1 MAGPNKLLMGIA
13 SLLGAS
19 LKRKREKADYLE
31 RLGLS
36 QAFRREESDRIYER
50 GREESDRIYERG
62 LEDSRLAEDRRR
74 QNTLLDRAMSRSQ
87 DRNTMLQSKGFSPTA
102 EGHATYLDAMQQ
114 DRKYEAGVSPWKLYE
129 KVESQFNSMSQPDQV
144 TLLNQKNWDPEGISS
159 RSGKSKANRALENF
173 KHIII
178 VGLQR
183 DFGFSTDE
191 ATKLTTNLA
200 PLLLQQHFG
209 RGSTEEK
216 LLGVPLMRDRNK
228 ETLMSGIPK

>member
-19 LKRKREKADYLE
+19 LKRKREEADYLE

-36 QAFRREESDRIYER
+36 QAYRREESDRIYER

-74 QNTLLDRAMSRSQ
+74 QNTLLDRALSQ
-87 DRNTMLQSKGFSPTA
+87 SIAQNTMLRSKGYAPGQLEEFYS
-102 EGHATYLDAMQQ
+102 DMQQ
-114 DRKYEAGVSPWKLYE
+114 DKKYEEGVDPLNLYK
-129 KVESQFNSMSQPDQV
+129 KVESQFNNMSQPDQV

>member
-1 MAGPNKLLMGIA
+1 MLRAKGYAPGQ
-13 SLLGAS
+13 
-19 LKRKREKADYLE
+19 LE
-31 RLGLS
+31 E
-36 QAFRREESDRIYER
+36 FYSD
-50 GREESDRIYERG
+50 
-62 LEDSRLAEDRRR
+62 
-74 QNTLLDRAMSRSQ
+74 
-87 DRNTMLQSKGFSPTA
+87 
-102 EGHATYLDAMQQ
+102 MQQ
-114 DRKYEAGVSPWKLYE
+114 DKKYEEGVDPVELYE
-129 KVESQFNSMSQPDQV
+129 KVESQFRSMAQPDQV

-209 RGSTEEK
+209 RGSTEGK

-228 ETLMSGIPK
+228 ETLMTGIPK

>member
-36 QAFRREESDRIYER
+36 QASRRDESDRIYER
-50 GREESDRIYERG
+50 GRKESDRIYERG

-74 QNTLLDRAMSRSQ
+74 QNTLLDRAMSQSIAQ
-87 DRNTMLQSKGFSPTA
+87 NSMLRSKGYAPEELEEFYS
-102 EGHATYLDAMQQ
+102 DMQQ
-114 DRKYEAGVSPWKLYE
+114 DRKYEAGVNPVELYE
-129 KVESQFNSMSQPDQV
+129 KVESQFRSMAQPDQV
-144 TLLNQKNWDPEGISS
+144 TLLNQKNWDPEGITSKGRKS
-159 RSGKSKANRALENF
+159 RANRALENF

-191 ATKLTTNLA
+191 ATKLTTNLS

-209 RGSTEEK
+209 RGSTEGK

-228 ETLMSGIPK
+228 ETLMTGIPK

>member
-36 QAFRREESDRIYER
+36 QTYRQEEWDRQNEIREEDRLRSEEASIKEYDR
-50 GREESDRIYERG
+50 RYAQGRED
-62 LEDSRLAEDRRR
+62 
-74 QNTLLDRAMSRSQ
+74 TLLDRALSRGIAQ
-87 DRNTMLQSKGFSPTA
+87 NTMLRSKGYAPGQLEEFYS
-102 EGHATYLDAMQQ
+102 DMQQ
-114 DRKYEAGVSPWKLYE
+114 DRKYEAGVSPLNLYK
-129 KVESQFNSMSQPDQV
+129 KVESQFDNMSQPDQV

-173 KHIII
+173 KQIII

-216 LLGVPLMRDRNK
+216 LLGVSLMRDRNK

>member
-36 QAFRREESDRIYER
+36 QASRREESDRIYER
-50 GREESDRIYERG
+50 DIEESDRRYERG

-74 QNTLLDRAMSRSQ
+74 QNTLLDRAMSQSIAQ
-87 DRNTMLQSKGFSPTA
+87 NSMLRSKGYAPEELEEFYS
-102 EGHATYLDAMQQ
+102 DMQQ
-114 DRKYEAGVSPWKLYE
+114 DRKYEAGVDPVELYG
-129 KVESQFNSMSQPDQV
+129 KVSTQFDGMSQPDRI
-144 TLLNQKNWDPEGISS
+144 TLGDQKNWDPESITS
-159 RSGKSKANRALENF
+159 RGRKSRATAAMDHF
-173 KHIII
+173 RQIII

-209 RGSTEEK
+209 MGSIEGK
-216 LLGVPLMRDRNK
+216 LLGVPLMPDRNK
-228 ETLMSGIPK
+228 ETLMTGIPK